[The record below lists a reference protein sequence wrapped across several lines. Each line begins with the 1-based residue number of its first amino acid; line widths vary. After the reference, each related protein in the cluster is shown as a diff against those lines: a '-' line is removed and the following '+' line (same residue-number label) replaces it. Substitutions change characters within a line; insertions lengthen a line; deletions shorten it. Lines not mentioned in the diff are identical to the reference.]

1 MDDGA
6 MTLLIV
12 TALGMGV
19 VLFGVLAQRKSA
31 QRQQELIEVAK
42 ENTEL
47 LKKAL
52 EALKK

>member
-1 MDDGA
+1 MDDSA

-19 VLFGVLAQRKSA
+19 ILFGVLAQRKSA
-31 QRQQELIEVAK
+31 QRQQDLVAVTK
-42 ENTEL
+42 ENNEL
-47 LKKAL
+47 LKKVL